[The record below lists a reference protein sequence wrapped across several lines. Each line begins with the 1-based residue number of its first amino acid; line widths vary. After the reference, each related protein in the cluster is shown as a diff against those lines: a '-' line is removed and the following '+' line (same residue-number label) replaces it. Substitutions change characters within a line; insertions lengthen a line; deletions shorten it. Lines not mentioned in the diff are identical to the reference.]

1 MTPPGE
7 HTYYVL
13 AGATPVLV
21 HNSNGLCGTAA
32 LENGD
37 WQHILDR
44 HRPGGAL
51 IDDEAGILIGKE
63 KKVRQ
68 RIIDTINRGTPK
80 PNTQG
85 RPGQIY
91 EWDFGPGN
99 VVGKAG
105 PANGGGD
112 LTRIRV
118 IVNDGKV
125 VTAFPF

>member
-1 MTPPGE
+1 M

-13 AGATPVLV
+13 AGQTPVLV
-21 HNSNGLCGTAA
+21 HNSSGICGTGA

-51 IDDEAGILIGKE
+51 VDDEAGIFIGKE

-68 RIIDTINRGTPK
+68 RVADTINRGTPK
-80 PNTQG
+80 PNTPDPVTG
-85 RPGQIY
+85 APRPGQIY
-91 EWDFGPGN
+91 EWDFGDTIGR
-99 VVGKAG
+99 AG

-112 LTRIRV
+112 LTSIRV

>member
-1 MTPPGE
+1 M
-7 HTYYVL
+7 L

-21 HNSNGLCGTAA
+21 HNSNGICGTAA

-68 RIIDTINRGTPK
+68 TPK